1 MRWKIEKLAPY
12 RDIERRLDAGN
23 SASAAGEV
31 LATVVQR
38 HVLRASAARH
48 RTASRLGATPTGHL
62 SDGAANIRMEKA
74 GRQAVVTVPIP
85 GITRAFHA
93 LHIRP
98 RTAKALTIP
107 VNAVAY
113 GMRAPELA
121 ARGWSLFTLPAKE
134 GPGAGVLFG
143 RKAGAKGAVAL
154 YLLRESADVPQDRE
168 LMPSDEEMG
177 EALAYGVQMEI
188 ERTRGGMA

>member
-12 RDIERRLDAGN
+12 RDIERRLDAGS

-74 GRQAVVTVPIP
+74 GRRAVVTVPIP
-85 GITRAFHA
+85 GITRAFHD

-98 RTAKALTIP
+98 RNAKALTIP
-107 VNAVAY
+107 INAVAY

-134 GPGAGVLFG
+134 GPGAGILFG
-143 RKAGAKGAVAL
+143 RRAGARSTVAL
-154 YLLRESADVPQDRE
+154 YLLRERADVPQDRE

-177 EALAYGVQMEI
+177 EALAYGVQAEI

>member
-12 RDIERRLDAGN
+12 RDIERRLDAGS

-38 HVLRASAARH
+38 HVLRASGSRH

-62 SDGAANIRMEKA
+62 SEGAANIRMEKA
-74 GRQAVVTVPIP
+74 GRRAVVTVPIP
-85 GITRAFHA
+85 GITRAFHD
-93 LHIRP
+93 LNIRP
-98 RTAKALTIP
+98 KGKKALTIP
-107 VNAVAY
+107 SNAVAY

-134 GPGAGVLFG
+134 GPGAGILFG
-143 RKAGAKGAVAL
+143 RKAGAKSTVAL
-154 YLLRESADVPQDRE
+154 YLLRESADVPQDRG

-177 EALAYGVQMEI
+177 EALAYGVQAEI

>member
-12 RDIERRLDAGN
+12 RDIERRLDAGS

-74 GRQAVVTVPIP
+74 GRRAVVTVPIP

-107 VNAVAY
+107 INAVAY

-134 GPGAGVLFG
+134 GPGAGILFG
-143 RKAGAKGAVAL
+143 RRAGARSTVAL

-177 EALAYGVQMEI
+177 EALAYGVQTEI